1 MLTTNSNQQQSG
13 QNNQN
18 TQSFGLVYGAIQPPQ
33 QQQLSLTNK
42 SSSVT

>member
-18 TQSFGLVYGAIQPPQ
+18 TQSFGLVYGAIQPQ